1 MHFTFI
7 RLSLSLFP
15 AFHSVCFPSVAVSRL
30 DKEFVGQFG
39 LLLPDV
45 TQLPATFDVL
55 LANLQVSWSSSSAAA
70 PAAAAA
76 PGTGC

>member
-1 MHFTFI
+1 M
-7 RLSLSLFP
+7 
-15 AFHSVCFPSVAVSRL
+15 
-30 DKEFVGQFG
+30 GQFG